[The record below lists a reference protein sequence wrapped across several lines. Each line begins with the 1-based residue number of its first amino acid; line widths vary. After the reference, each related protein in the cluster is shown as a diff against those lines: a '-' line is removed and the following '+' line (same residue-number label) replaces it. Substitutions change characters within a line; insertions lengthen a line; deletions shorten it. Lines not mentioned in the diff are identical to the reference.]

1 MGIFFFVLKGD
12 FIYESNLKHYKLLKC
27 KYPTPM
33 YPSQYL
39 IMKLECHTAAIRIH
53 IIQYCFPLLHKS
65 FFKFFTYNPTYSLS
79 ALICNHKI
87 TTLYIWLWLSGIINT
102 AITNFWLFKWLPQEE
117 VPGVVY
123 IAKLFSKKPDLGNL
137 SHTKCLN
144 MFLWPMAFHGKVFV
158 NNLCA

>member
-65 FFKFFTYNPTYSLS
+65 FFKFFTYNHTYSLS

-102 AITNFWLFKWLPQEE
+102 AITNICILTASGSLNDFHRKKSQEWYTLPN
-117 VPGVVY
+117 Y
-123 IAKLFSKKPDLGNL
+123 SLKNL
-137 SHTKCLN
+137 IWGI
-144 MFLWPMAFHGKVFV
+144 FLIQNV
-158 NNLCA
+158 